1 MIALAIFLLAIAACW
16 AFLDW
21 RFGLPLCIVTAILQD
36 PIRKLVPDQPVIFVT
51 FVGIVFAAACLGAT
65 VCGVALTPNQIFG
78 RFRRI
83 VTPIPILLLLIVLEA
98 FNSLY
103 HFDNPMLTTIGLLNY
118 LLPLP
123 AIVFA
128 YQLVRRGGEA
138 PIHQFVRVYLIF
150 AIVAL
155 ITVYLEYAGY
165 DWPVFGQVGAG
176 LRIYDK
182 YLGAELVPRSG
193 IFRAAEIAAWYSMA
207 CACLVIMLLTSR
219 KPNIRNVLA
228 AVAVVAI
235 LLAIS
240 VLTGRRKSIM
250 GVAVFASTYL
260 VLWLIFRRGV
270 VKLGL
275 GLAVAGVIAFNLLMP
290 QLEDDSSYSNAT
302 PSIYSQYVARSK
314 TVFEDAPA
322 RFSAFGVEPIT
333 WAYDSFGVFGAG
345 LGAGT
350 QGAQYFGRNAA
361 IAGAAEGG
369 LGKITLE
376 LGLPGL
382 FVMGWLAVV
391 VFNRVWRIMRAATKL
406 SPRVAGLSY
415 ALFSFLLA
423 NAAEFSVATQAYGD
437 LFILLI
443 LGWTLGF
450 LLAVPLL
457 LEREL
462 NRARP
467 FSRRIRTKVR
477 GRAKAD
483 VSAYPVAACPSELLC

>member
-1 MIALAIFLLAIAACW
+1 MTELAILLLAIAAFW
-16 AFLDW
+16 AFADW
-21 RFGLPLCIVTAILQD
+21 RFGLPLCVGTAILQD
-36 PIRKLVPDQPVIFVT
+36 PIRKLVADQPVIFVI

-65 VCGVALTPNQIFG
+65 VCGVSLTPNQIFG

-83 VTPIPILLLLIVLEA
+83 ITPIQILLLLIVLEA

-128 YQLVRRGGEA
+128 YQLVHRGGEA
-138 PIHQFVRVYLIF
+138 PIYQFVKVYLIF

-155 ITVYLEYAGY
+155 TTVYLEYAGY
-165 DWPVFGQVGAG
+165 DWSVFGQVGAG

-182 YLGAELVPRSG
+182 YLGAELVPHSG
-193 IFRAAEIAAWYSMA
+193 IFRAAEIAAWHSMA
-207 CACLVIMLLTSR
+207 CACFVIMLLTSG

-228 AVAVVAI
+228 AIAVVAI

-260 VLWLIFRRGV
+260 VLWFIFRRGV

-290 QLEDDSSYSNAT
+290 QLEDDSSHTAAASSAYSL
-302 PSIYSQYVARSK
+302 YVARSK
-314 TVFEDAPA
+314 SVFEDAPA
-322 RFSAFGVEPIT
+322 RFSALGIESIS
-333 WAYDSFGVFGAG
+333 WAYNWFGVFGAG
-345 LGAGT
+345 LGAGA
-350 QGAQYFGRNAA
+350 QGAQYFGRNAV

-382 FVMGWLAVV
+382 FVMGWLALVV
-391 VFNRVWRIMRAATKL
+391 LNHLWRIMRAATKL

-415 ALFSFLLA
+415 GLFSFLVA

-462 NRARP
+462 KLGPAV
-467 FSRRIRTKVR
+467 SRRIRTQVR
-477 GRAKAD
+477 GRAEAD
-483 VSAYPVAACPSELLC
+483 VSAYHVIPRCRLPQ